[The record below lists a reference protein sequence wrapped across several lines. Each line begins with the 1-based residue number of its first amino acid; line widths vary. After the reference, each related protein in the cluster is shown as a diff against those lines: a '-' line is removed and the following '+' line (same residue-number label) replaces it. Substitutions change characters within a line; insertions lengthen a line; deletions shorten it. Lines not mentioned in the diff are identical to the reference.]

1 MGFDYEKETV
11 EKMIEYAE
19 EKLLITKKIKNT
31 IQNFKLQKGLN
42 VTEILFLDKTTLHSL
57 KGVEH
62 ALNAV

>member
-42 VTEILFLDKTTLHSL
+42 VTEILFYKIYSTFFERS
-57 KGVEH
+57 
-62 ALNAV
+62 